1 MPDLPIPA
9 SMQLEDA
16 VLTSVDEIVQAALA
30 LVGERAEVS

>member
-16 VLTSVDEIVQAALA
+16 APTSVEEIVQASLA